1 MKIGFLLICGLLSFT
16 TSAQVYNFGANEVAF
31 KNLIS
36 NGITYIKTGDS
47 LFDQTVLEQ
56 LEAHWLITSFTSVE
70 RYKRPEETST
80 ALFITTKEF
89 TKKHAIDRKNQHV
102 LVLQPASLY
111 VPNKE
116 VSMEETLGYMYLNG
130 FYDLV
135 KETEEHRFV
144 YMLIRALNQGIS
156 VINSKQLAGDPII
169 LNEKIASEIRGAD
182 APSVG
187 NTLIINREQTRH
199 TIVVEE
205 LDKLG
210 IKYRLLGEE
219 ELYKTMDQ
227 KDPTHIMLYFAVNRF
242 AEMALVRIAN
252 GETIYAKHFREDYLA
267 LDKKELK
274 LIASFFI

>member
-1 MKIGFLLICGLLSFT
+1 MKIGLLLVCFSLKLVS
-16 TSAQVYNFGANEVAF
+16 SAQVYNFGVNEVAF
-31 KNLIS
+31 KNLMS

-56 LEAHWLITSFTSVE
+56 LETHWTITSFTSVE
-70 RYKRPEETST
+70 RYKRPEKTST
-80 ALFITTKEF
+80 AFFITTKEI

-135 KETEEHRFV
+135 KESDEVRFV
-144 YMLIRALNQGIS
+144 YMLVRALNQGIS
-156 VINSKQLAGDPII
+156 VIQSKQLAGEPIL
-169 LNEKIASEIRGAD
+169 LNEKVASEIRGTD
-182 APSVG
+182 GPSVG
-187 NTLIINREQTRH
+187 NTLLINREQTRH
-199 TIVVEE
+199 AIVTEE

-227 KDPTHIMLYFAVNRF
+227 KDPTHIILYFAVNRF
-242 AEMALVRIAN
+242 TEMALVRVSN
-252 GETIYAKHFREDYLA
+252 GETIYAKHFREDYLT

-274 LIASFFI
+274 LIANFFL